1 MTQRTSRET
10 PVLKR
15 SVLRNRPAP
24 FHRVLGSLVCGV
36 TLVVFGLVGFAGPSA
51 AASSAPTWTDAG
63 VPAPPGAVSSSLG
76 ATSCPDA
83 SFCVAVGSTATTPVP
98 PPSPPLAYAW
108 DGTSWSQMTIPA
120 TGAGDEDFLRG
131 VSCSSPTACVAVG
144 VVLPSQ
150 AAFAE
155 VWNGSAWSIV
165 PPATPTGAVSTYFN
179 AVECIG
185 STDCVA
191 VGGWGDAALPA
202 AFHTLVERWDG
213 STWSVMTSPDATG
226 STNSQLQGV
235 SCWSSDGCFAVGAAG
250 VGSSAT
256 TFEPLT
262 EKWDGTAWSTV
273 AAPTS
278 GLSSRLNGVSCTGD
292 SFCQAV
298 GSSNPVSPTVQ
309 ASLTERW
316 DGTAWS
322 IDPSPNETTST
333 GLSGVSCLASDWC
346 AASGSGQFGT
356 TQSVLEHW
364 DGTDW
369 AVADSPAVGASGTSL
384 NGVSCADGGT
394 CMAVGETTAASVRIP
409 IALSTGVPEPTPP
422 VPTYG
427 PGYLE
432 VASDGGLFAF
442 GDAPFAGSMGGKAL
456 DKPIVGMAVDPIT
469 GGYWEV
475 ASDGGIFAFGGAQF
489 AGSMGGKPLNK
500 PIVGMAA
507 TDDGLGYYL
516 VASDGG
522 IFAFGDAQ
530 FAGSVG
536 GKPLNKPI
544 VGMAVDPATGGYYL
558 VASDGGIFAFGGAQ
572 FSGSMG
578 GKPLNKPIVGMAVDP
593 VTGGYWEVASDGGI
607 FAFGDAP
614 FLGSMGGKPLN
625 APIVGIGA

>member
-1 MTQRTSRET
+1 
-10 PVLKR
+10 
-15 SVLRNRPAP
+15 
-24 FHRVLGSLVCGV
+24 
-36 TLVVFGLVGFAGPSA
+36 
-51 AASSAPTWTDAG
+51 
-63 VPAPPGAVSSSLG
+63 
-76 ATSCPDA
+76 
-83 SFCVAVGSTATTPVP
+83 
-98 PPSPPLAYAW
+98 
-108 DGTSWSQMTIPA
+108 MTIPA

-144 VVLPSQ
+144 QVLPSQ

-155 VWNGSAWSIV
+155 VWDGSAWSIV
-165 PPATPTGAVSTYFN
+165 SPATPPGAVSAGFN
-179 AVECIG
+179 AVQCID

-191 VGGWGDAALPA
+191 VGGWGTSDIPSV
-202 AFHTLVERWDG
+202 FHTLVERWDG
-213 STWSVMTSPDATG
+213 STWSVMTSPDAAG

-250 VGSSAT
+250 VGSPAT
-256 TFEPLT
+256 TFDPLT
-262 EKWDGTAWSTV
+262 EKWDGTVWSTV
-273 AAPTS
+273 GAGSS
-278 GLSSRLNGVSCTGD
+278 GVSSRLTGVSCTGD

-298 GSSNPVSPTVQ
+298 GSSNPANPTVQ
-309 ASLTERW
+309 VTLAERW
-316 DGTAWS
+316 DGTAWT

-333 GLSGVSCLASDWC
+333 GLTGVSCLRSDWC
-346 AASGSGQFGT
+346 AASGAGQLGT

-369 AVADSPAVGASGTSL
+369 AIANSPAVGASGTLL

-394 CMAVGETTAASVRIP
+394 CMAVGEATAAGNVRIP

-427 PGYLE
+427 PGYFE

-442 GDAPFAGSMGGKAL
+442 GDAQFAGSMGGKPL
-456 DKPIVGMAVDPIT
+456 NKPIVGMAVDPTSNGYFEVASDGGIFAFGGAQFSGSMGGKALNKPIVGMAVDPVT

-489 AGSMGGKPLNK
+489 SGSMGGKALNK

-507 TDDGLGYYL
+507 TDDGQGYYL

-578 GKPLNKPIVGMAVDP
+578 GKALNKPIVGMAVDP

-607 FAFGDAP
+607 FAFGDGP

-625 APIVGIGA
+625 TPIVGIGA